1 MGTSLKVPLGVPPP
15 EKRAVG
21 QVQTKS
27 KPKASP
33 EKSVGRR
40 CDEILPESDYRS
52 QSGGHAAIGFVK
64 QGFVKQGVVHE
75 TGRDVRTPAGR
86 DGNSARHIPARI
98 FAGRF
103 FCVQPLVLMVMH
115 MQGSAA

>member
-64 QGFVKQGVVHE
+64 QGFVHE
-75 TGRDVRTPAGR
+75 TGRDVRIPAGR
-86 DGNSARHIPARI
+86 AGNFARHIPARI